1 MAVTKSSRHFGR
13 SFSGSVRHFSS
24 SSEKKKDYE
33 SIDQETN
40 EENVA
45 AKDPES
51 MMGKYGEQIK
61 LGAMV
66 GSGSVVFYGISRL
79 FYDVTYQ
86 FLSLTP
92 AISLKYGFY
101 GGALTAFGMAGAAY
115 GGLRGIR
122 PDPEAAFRA
131 GLAQSNANE
140 DLRSLL
146 GGTLSYSAQDSKLY
160 KARGG
165 SIGVVN
171 GSVTLKKAKVE
182 LVFTGSGPQGKANV
196 IVIYSQKLF
205 AAPEV
210 EFVGADIVSTAGQGG
225 ITRQTRL
232 AVKGSQDGDD
242 VTEWAVL
249 DRLLKSSELAYK
261 DRA

>member
-1 MAVTKSSRHFGR
+1 MELLHRSTLRHE
-13 SFSGSVRHFSS
+13 V
-24 SSEKKKDYE
+24 
-33 SIDQETN
+33 
-40 EENVA
+40 
-45 AKDPES
+45 
-51 MMGKYGEQIK
+51 
-61 LGAMV
+61 
-66 GSGSVVFYGISRL
+66 
-79 FYDVTYQ
+79 
-86 FLSLTP
+86 
-92 AISLKYGFY
+92 
-101 GGALTAFGMAGAAY
+101 
-115 GGLRGIR
+115 
-122 PDPEAAFRA
+122 
-131 GLAQSNANE
+131 
-140 DLRSLL
+140 
-146 GGTLSYSAQDSKLY
+146 
-160 KARGG
+160 
-165 SIGVVN
+165 
-171 GSVTLKKAKVE
+171 AKVE